1 MEKGDDNEEEDEV
14 EVLLKANAVNEERE
28 IN

>member
-1 MEKGDDNEEEDEV
+1 VEKGDDNEEEDEV